1 MKKKSD
7 NMSKRDKA
15 FFSKKRKEWEN
26 KSEEYRRRYE
36 ESGDP
41 LVVADFL
48 KSSPYAF
55 KQEWVTKIIIHAM
68 QDGEGDFLRKVISTV
83 SDKRQNKIKVT
94 AIKSLMTVLEVDRLV
109 SGGHCRTKEE
119 AFSQIAQTDW
129 GWSYDVVKNRYFRWR
144 KKDPEIYVEEKDGY
158 LSISA
163 FPAKISMGDKNFPGR
178 WQIKIYPNRETEISW
193 TIYYPQKS
201 S

>member
-1 MKKKSD
+1 MKKIAD
-7 NMSKRDKA
+7 NISKKDRA
-15 FFSKKRKEWEN
+15 FFSKKRKEWEK
-26 KSEEYRRRYE
+26 KSEENRRRYE

-41 LVVADFL
+41 IVVANFL

-55 KQEWVTKIIIHAM
+55 KEEWVTKIIIQAM
-68 QDGEGDFLRKVISTV
+68 QDGRDEFLRKVVSAV
-83 SDKRQNKIKVT
+83 SDKRKNKMQIT
-94 AIKSLMTVLEVDRLV
+94 AIKSLMTVIEVDRLL
-109 SGGHCRTKEE
+109 SGGHCRTEEE
-119 AFSQIAQTDW
+119 AFTQIAQTDW

-144 KKDPEIYVEEKDGY
+144 KKNPEIYVEEKDGY

-163 FPAKISMGDKNFPGR
+163 FPAKISMGDKCFPGR
-178 WQIKIYPNRETEISW
+178 WEMKIYPKRETEISW